1 MRVGEP
7 ELVLSHSGWKLFL
20 AADRRRAHRAVTASE
35 EGNGAVCFFFFLS
48 FLSSI
53 LSKHVLR
60 GRTNEPAWLN
70 LPCRGV
76 CLRAGGCFVA

>member
-1 MRVGEP
+1 MI
-7 ELVLSHSGWKLFL
+7 
-20 AADRRRAHRAVTASE
+20 
-35 EGNGAVCFFFFLS
+35 FLS

-70 LPCRGV
+70 IPCRGV